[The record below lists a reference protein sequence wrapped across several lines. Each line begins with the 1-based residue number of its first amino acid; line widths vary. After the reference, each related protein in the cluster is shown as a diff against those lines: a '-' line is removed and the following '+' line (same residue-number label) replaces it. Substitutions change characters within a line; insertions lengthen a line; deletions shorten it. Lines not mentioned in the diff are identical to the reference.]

1 MNIDKERIS
10 YLYQQYLS
18 NKLTAEEELD
28 WKAVLADESLQD
40 TLKALIDASY
50 YALPES
56 ELQDMGSERS
66 DEIFHHISQQV
77 DVKALKK
84 IRWQNIAAAAAIILV
99 LGLGIGFYQYRI
111 QGETANRNE
120 MVNDIGPGK
129 NRATLKLADGKLI
142 ELSSTQQAILIQN
155 KNLAYQ
161 DGSSLTKTKAIA
173 QGNLS
178 LSTPRGGT
186 YQVVLPDGTK
196 VWLNS
201 ASTLSFPADFA
212 GTSQHRLVKLS
223 GEAYF
228 EVAKDHLRPFVVAT
242 ASQNVE
248 VLGTHFNLSSYPGE
262 ELTTTTLLEGRVHIS
277 GKGIGGD
284 LLPGQQSLLQ
294 SKNNKFIIVTANL
307 KSAVAWKNGYFRF
320 DDERIDEIM
329 HKLSRWYDIEVVY
342 EGAVSTEKFSG
353 NISRNINISEVLNML
368 SYSRDV
374 RFRVEGRR
382 VTVMK

>member
-1 MNIDKERIS
+1 MNIDKERIPH
-10 YLYQQYLS
+10 LYQQYLS

-50 YALPES
+50 YVLPES
-56 ELQDMGSERS
+56 ELQDMGPERS
-66 DEIFHHISQQV
+66 EEIFQYISQQG
-77 DVKALKK
+77 DVKTLKRM
-84 IRWQNIAAAAAIILV
+84 RWQNIAAAAAVILV

-111 QGETANRNE
+111 QGETSSRNE
-120 MVNDIGPGK
+120 MVNDIEPGK

-161 DGSSLTKTKAIA
+161 DGSSLTKTKSIA
-173 QGNLS
+173 QGDLS

-201 ASTLSFPADFA
+201 ASTLSFPADFSGA
-212 GTSQHRLVKLS
+212 SQRRLVKLS

-228 EVAKDHLRPFVVAT
+228 EVAKDQLHPFVVAT

-248 VLGTHFNLSSYPGE
+248 VLGTHFNLNSYPGE

-294 SKNNKFIIVTANL
+294 SKNNKFSIVPANL

-342 EGAVSTEKFSG
+342 EGVVSTEKFSG

-368 SYSRDV
+368 SYSGDV

>member
-10 YLYQQYLS
+10 HLYQQYLS

-66 DEIFHHISQQV
+66 DEIFHYISQKG
-77 DVKALKK
+77 DVKTLKRM
-84 IRWQNIAAAAAIILV
+84 RWQNIAAAAAVILV
-99 LGLGIGFYQYRI
+99 VGLGIGFYQYRI

-129 NRATLKLADGKLI
+129 NKATLKLADGKLI

-161 DGSSLTKTKAIA
+161 DGSSLANTKAIA
-173 QGNLS
+173 QGDMS
-178 LSTPRGGT
+178 LSTPSGGT

-201 ASTLSFPADFA
+201 ASTLSFPADFSGA
-212 GTSQHRLVKLS
+212 SQRRLVKLS

-228 EVAKDHLRPFVVAT
+228 EVAKDQLHPFVVAT
-242 ASQNVE
+242 ARQNVE
-248 VLGTHFNLSSYPGE
+248 VLGTHFNLSSYPDE

-277 GKGIGGD
+277 GKGISGD
-284 LLPGQQSLLQ
+284 LQPGQQSLLKL
-294 SKNNKFIIVTANL
+294 KNNKFSIVPADL
-307 KSAVAWKNGYFRF
+307 KSAVSWKNGYFRF
-320 DDERIDEIM
+320 DGEPINEIM
-329 HKLSRWYDIEVVY
+329 HQLSRWYDIEVVY
-342 EGAVSTEKFSG
+342 EGAVPTEKFSG